1 MRVFTLWCLAFA
13 FVASGSLS
21 AQEVKPEAKPAAEK
35 PAAEKPAEKPDEK
48 KENFIR
54 VVRNDKGAPLTMET
68 AIARYVSAD
77 GKWKGVVIDLVG
89 AVHIGEKSYYDELN
103 TKFDGYEV
111 LLYELVAPP
120 NTKIPKGAKGGS
132 AHPIAAMQKGMQS
145 VLGLEHQL
153 ECIDYTKDNFVHAD
167 MSPDEFNKSMKDKGE
182 SFGQMFL
189 RAIGTGLAQQATGK
203 QGTSDFE
210 MLSAMFAKDRAQ
222 KLRTAMAGQ
231 FEDMEQQITLFDGPD
246 GSTILTERNR
256 KAFEVLAKQL
266 EEGKKNI
273 GVFYGAAH
281 LPDMDKRLL
290 KDFGMKRT
298 ETNWVK
304 AWSLGENK
312 SAEDKKPDDKKPEE
326 KKADEKKPEEQKD
339 EPKAAEQK

>member
-1 MRVFTLWCLAFA
+1 MRSVTRWFLALA
-13 FVASGSLS
+13 LLASGQVYSPLN
-21 AQEVKPEAKPAAEK
+21 AQEAKPAE
-35 PAAEKPAEKPDEK
+35 EK

-54 VVRNDKGAPLTMET
+54 VVRNEKGAPLTMET

-77 GKWKGVVIDLVG
+77 GKWKGVMIDLIG

-103 TKFDGYEV
+103 TKFEGYEV

-182 SFGQMFL
+182 SFGQMFM

-210 MLSAMFAKDRAQ
+210 MLSAMFAKNRAQ

-231 FEDMEQQITLFDGPD
+231 FEDMEQQITLFDGPE

-256 KAFEVLAKQL
+256 KAFEVLGKQL

-290 KDFGMKRT
+290 SDFGMKRT
-298 ETNWVK
+298 ATSWVK
-304 AWSLGENK
+304 AWSLGETKPANN
-312 SAEDKKPDDKKPEE
+312 EKKDEE
-326 KKADEKKPEEQKD
+326 KKVEDKKD
-339 EPKAAEQK
+339 EPKKAEPKAEEQK